1 MSCPCAAS
9 PECGSAVLLPA
20 SGGTARR
27 RACFTRQ
34 DGIRPAVAGC
44 AVPPYFWNFI
54 VKRRTGRS
62 THIGNTLQKGIQA
75 RFHQSGTMHRLPLHN
90 AYSPLRAQLSGVM
103 STPSLQ
109 PMRCQ

>member
-1 MSCPCAAS
+1 MSIAV
-9 PECGSAVLLPA
+9 CGIGIVSAI
-20 SGGTARR
+20 
-27 RACFTRQ
+27 
-34 DGIRPAVAGC
+34 GIGAGETLG
-44 AVPPYFWNFI
+44 NL
-54 VKRRTGRS
+54 RTGRS

-90 AYSPLRAQLSGVM
+90 AFSPLRAQLSGVM

>member
-1 MSCPCAAS
+1 MRRVPGVWLRRTASCLSPAAQ
-9 PECGSAVLLPA
+9 PGTVRVLPGRTGSVLRWP
-20 SGGTARR
+20 
-27 RACFTRQ
+27 
-34 DGIRPAVAGC
+34 GC

-90 AYSPLRAQLSGVM
+90 AFSPLRAQLSGVM